1 MLKRPFFSI
10 VIPTYNRAADLQ
22 FALYC
27 IFRQTFSD
35 FEVVISD
42 NCSNDNTKSVMQ
54 NIKDKRIRYF
64 RLKKTVGNAV
74 NFKNG
79 IKRAKGKYVFLH
91 SDDDFILYPRSLEEI
106 YSKIIRLRPGYVR
119 INYVSLSLDKKR
131 IFYYRLVKRFTTEN
145 EYLSPFSENE
155 KILTFILNS
164 DPYFISGII
173 FKNEFSKGIK
183 VIDSDPVPCIEIMF
197 DVIRKF
203 GGYYIEKPHIA
214 ASWSRRKI
222 KKNEPHHFYVLI
234 DGKLRF
240 EQYLEVVKRN
250 VNKETYAKFFHRELM
265 NHCVLLFPA
274 MKIMAG
280 NKKTLQISS
289 RICLLDPTMKKNV
302 IFWVCLIIAFL
313 LPSGTLKFIRDA
325 FLSLLARYS
334 KVEGGDEIYATIK
347 NLQLEYASS
356 NHYLLL
362 QSN

>member
-27 IFRQTFSD
+27 IFRQTFSN

-42 NCSNDNTKSVMQ
+42 NCSNDNTKSVVQ

-64 RLKKTVGNAV
+64 RLKKTVGNAI

-131 IFYYRLVKRFTTEN
+131 IFYYRLVNRFTTEN
-145 EYLSPFSENE
+145 EYLSPSSENE
-155 KILTFILNS
+155 KILTFILDS

-183 VIDSDPVPCIEIMF
+183 VIDSDPLPCIEILF
-197 DVIRKF
+197 DVIRNF

-214 ASWSRRKI
+214 ASWSRREI
-222 KKNEPHHFYVLI
+222 KKNEQHHFYVLI
-234 DGKLRF
+234 DEKLRF

-250 VNKETYAKFFHRELM
+250 VNKETYAKFLHRELM

-274 MKIMAG
+274 MKALAG

-289 RICLLDPTMKKNV
+289 RICQLDPAMKKNV
-302 IFWVCLIIAFL
+302 NFWISLTIALL
-313 LPSGTLKFIRDA
+313 LPGGILKVIRDV

-334 KVEGGDEIYATIK
+334 KIEGGDEIYATIR
-347 NLQLEYASS
+347 NLRTNFPFIIHKISD
-356 NHYLLL
+356 HP
-362 QSN
+362 

>member
-1 MLKRPFFSI
+1 MLKKPFFSI

-42 NCSNDNTKSVMQ
+42 NCSNDNTKSVVQ

-79 IKRAKGKYVFLH
+79 IKRAKGKYIFLH
-91 SDDDFILYPRSLEEI
+91 SDDDFILYSQSLGEI
-106 YSKIIRLRPGYVR
+106 YNKIIRLHPGYVR
-119 INYVSLSLDKKR
+119 INYVSLSLNKKQ
-131 IFYYRLVKRFTTEN
+131 IFYYRLVKRFSKN
-145 EYLSPFSENE
+145 EYFPPSFDNE

-183 VIDSDPVPCIEIMF
+183 VIDSDPVPCIEILF
-197 DVIRKF
+197 DVIRNF

-214 ASWSRRKI
+214 ASWSRREI
-222 KKNEPHHFYVLI
+222 KKNEPHHFYVLM

-250 VNKETYAKFFHRELM
+250 VNKETYTKFLHRELM

-274 MKIMAG
+274 MKALAG

-289 RICLLDPTMKKNV
+289 RICLLDPAMKKNV
-302 IFWVCLIIAFL
+302 FFWICLMTAFL
-313 LPSGTLKFIRDA
+313 LPGGILKVLRDA
-325 FLSLLARYS
+325 FLSLFARYS
-334 KVEGGDEIYATIK
+334 KVEGGDKIYAAIK
-347 NLQLEYASS
+347 NLQLKYEGLK
-356 NHYLLL
+356 H
-362 QSN
+362 

>member
-27 IFRQTFSD
+27 IFQQTFSD

-42 NCSNDNTKSVMQ
+42 NCSNDNTKSVVQ

-91 SDDDFILYPRSLEEI
+91 SDDDFILYPRSLGEI
-106 YSKIIRLRPGYVR
+106 YSKIIRALPGYIR

-131 IFYYRLVKRFTTEN
+131 IFYYRLVKRFAEKN
-145 EYLSPFSENE
+145 EYLPPTFENE

-164 DPYFISGII
+164 DPYFITGII
-173 FKNEFSKGIK
+173 FKNEFSKGVKI
-183 VIDSDPVPCIEIMF
+183 IDSDPVPCIEILF
-197 DVIRKF
+197 DVIRNF
-203 GGYYIEKPHIA
+203 GGYYIAKPHIA
-214 ASWSRRKI
+214 ASWSRREF

-250 VNKETYAKFFHRELM
+250 VNKETYAKFLHRELM
-265 NHCVLLFPA
+265 NHCVLLFPV
-274 MKIMAG
+274 MKSLAG

-289 RICLLDPTMKKNV
+289 RICQLDPTMKKNV
-302 IFWVCLIIAFL
+302 IFWTCLIIAFL
-313 LPSGTLKFIRDA
+313 LPGGILKVLRDT
-325 FLSLLARYS
+325 FLSLFARYS
-334 KVEGGDEIYATIK
+334 KVEGGDKIYATIR
-347 NLQLEYASS
+347 NLQLEYEGRK
-356 NHYLLL
+356 H
-362 QSN
+362 

>member
-27 IFRQTFSD
+27 IFQQTFSD

-42 NCSNDNTKSVMQ
+42 NCSTDNTRTIVN

-91 SDDDFILYPRSLEEI
+91 SDDDFILYPRSLGEI
-106 YSKIIRLRPGYVR
+106 YNNIIRLRPGYVR

-131 IFYYRLVKRFTTEN
+131 IFYYRLVVKRFTKN
-145 EYLSPFSENE
+145 EYLPPSLENE
-155 KILTFILNS
+155 KILTFILDS

-183 VIDSDPVPCIEIMF
+183 IIDSDPVPCIEIMF
-197 DVIRKF
+197 DVIRNF
-203 GGYYIEKPHIA
+203 GGYYIAKPYIA
-214 ASWSRRKI
+214 ASWSRREF

-250 VNKETYAKFFHRELM
+250 VRAETYAKFLHRELM

-274 MKIMAG
+274 MKVLAG

-289 RICLLDPTMKKNV
+289 RICLLDPTIKKNV
-302 IFWVCLIIAFL
+302 TFWMCLMVALL
-313 LPSGTLKFIRDA
+313 LPGGLLKFLRDA
-325 FLSLLARYS
+325 FLSLFARYS
-334 KVEGGDEIYATIK
+334 KVEGGDEMYATIR

-356 NHYLLL
+356 KH
-362 QSN
+362 